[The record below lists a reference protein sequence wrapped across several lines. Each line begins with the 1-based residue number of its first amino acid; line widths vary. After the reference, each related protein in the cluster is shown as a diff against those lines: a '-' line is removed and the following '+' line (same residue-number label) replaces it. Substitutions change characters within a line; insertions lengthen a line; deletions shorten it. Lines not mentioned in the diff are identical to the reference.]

1 MVISNMSLEQIG
13 KLTVQMIEAS
23 GVTLQIFFI
32 TALFSVPL
40 GILVAVGR
48 MSKFKIISAVVRFY
62 QFIMRGTPLILQL
75 MFIYFAP
82 KYIAL
87 EFGVTLSY
95 TRFSSCVFACIINY
109 SAYLGE
115 IFRGGIESIPKGQYE
130 AGKVLGY
137 SKVQTFIYIILP
149 QVIKRILPSLGNEFM
164 VLIKDTAL
172 VSVVAVTELY
182 QIATKMASTHAS
194 VLPYILAGVMY
205 LILNSVIE
213 QIFIKLEKRYS
224 YYS

>member
-48 MSKFKIISAVVRFY
+48 MSKLKIISAVVRFY

-95 TRFSSCVFACIINY
+95 TRFSSCVFTCIINY

-213 QIFIKLEKRYS
+213 RIFIKLEKRYS